1 MALVKALKQVVPISG
16 FFLKLIL
23 VIKTINASCKHNEQ
37 LKIANANEIA
47 HLIDLKELETGS
59 GLNQIG
65 TLQRSI
71 EIRWSS
77 HFRSFLSY

>member
-1 MALVKALKQVVPISG
+1 MVKALKQVVPISG

-47 HLIDLKELETGS
+47 HLIDLKELENGS